1 MIIHRLI
8 LQHLRHGGDAA
19 FYLLQAE
26 DAIAWLKRNGVTI
39 GPGMAVLDLG
49 CGSGVFGEAL
59 RKLGCSVVFADD
71 NNWLS
76 PGTPGELFRR
86 VNIEKD
92 DLAAL
97 GQYDLV
103 VCSNVIEHLSNPG
116 RLLAAF
122 GSLLRPR
129 GRLYLSW
136 TNWLSLWGGH
146 DFSPFHYLGPRL
158 GPKVFD
164 RLIRQPRLLKPF
176 ENLFPTYIGQTLRA
190 IRRQPNLRVVR
201 VVPRYYTEFGF
212 LMRIPIVREFLAW
225 NCAVLIE
232 RKG

>member
-8 LQHLRHGGDAA
+8 LQHLRRGGDAD

-26 DAIAWLKRNGVTI
+26 DSIAWLKRNGVAI
-39 GPGMAVLDLG
+39 GPGMTVLDLG

-71 NNWLS
+71 QNWLP
-76 PGTPGELFRR
+76 PGTPVECFRQ
-86 VNIEKD
+86 VNIDQD

-97 GQYDLV
+97 GQYDLII
-103 VCSNVIEHLSNPG
+103 CSNVIEHLSNPW

-129 GRLYLSW
+129 GKVYLSW

-146 DFSPFHYLGPRL
+146 DFSQFHYLGPRL

-164 RLIRQPRLLKPF
+164 RLIGKPRLLKPF
-176 ENLFPTYIGQTLRA
+176 ENLFPTYIGQTLRML
-190 IRRQPNLRVVR
+190 RRQPDLRVLR
-201 VVPRYYTEFGF
+201 VGPRYYTEFGF
-212 LMRIPIVREFLAW
+212 LMRIPVAREFLGW
-225 NCAVLIE
+225 NCAMLIE